1 MKRIIEILGQSL
13 IEYINERTIYK
24 YQTIHH
30 DFVPKWVRTAEDLLT
45 YEDDIRKVNPYYTC
59 YDGQLI
65 YVRDEEKLYML
76 KDHTNS
82 RSMSSWKAIGE
93 HKKVKER
100 QILEK
105 EQELEYYKEQLEKT
119 EKELEELKR
128 N

>member
-1 MKRIIEILGQSL
+1 MKHIIEILGQSL
-13 IEYINERTIYK
+13 INYINERTIYK
-24 YQTIHH
+24 YQSIHH

-65 YVRDEEKLYML
+65 YVRDEEKVYML
-76 KDHTNS
+76 KDYTNS

-119 EKELEELKR
+119 EKKLEELKR
-128 N
+128 T